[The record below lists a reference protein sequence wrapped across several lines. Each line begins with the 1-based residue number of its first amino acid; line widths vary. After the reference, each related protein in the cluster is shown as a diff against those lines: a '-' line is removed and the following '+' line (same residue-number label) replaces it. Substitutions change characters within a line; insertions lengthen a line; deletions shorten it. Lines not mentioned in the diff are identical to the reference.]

1 MKRINYIIILLVFGL
16 LAKYSVAR
24 ENIIKKTQ
32 KSARTVTAG
41 CLPASSETNLD
52 LNNVRALILANGGL
66 WQGDAAGEYEIPKG
80 SRKTSMFAG
89 SIWIGGVDINGQ
101 LRTCARTYRGAANG
115 NDFWPGPLIST
126 GEGIASVSPEV
137 CVLYDKHFKITKE
150 EVETF
155 VAFNEADAETKADV
169 FSDYTVPKVIQEWQD
184 LGYVINDH
192 VRDSVYTVNLSKNN
206 QLFTLKLDATT
217 FKFLQATK
225 IVPKPLVAEQ
235 VPITLTSLRESL
247 K

>member
-1 MKRINYIIILLVFGL
+1 MNW
-16 LAKYSVAR
+16 
-24 ENIIKKTQ
+24 NHT
-32 KSARTVTAG
+32 
-41 CLPASSETNLD
+41 
-52 LNNVRALILANGGL
+52 
-66 WQGDAAGEYEIPKG
+66 
-80 SRKTSMFAG
+80 
-89 SIWIGGVDINGQ
+89 
-101 LRTCARTYRGAANG
+101 
-115 NDFWPGPLIST
+115 
-126 GEGIASVSPEV
+126 
-137 CVLYDKHFKITKE
+137 
-150 EVETF
+150 
-155 VAFNEADAETKADV
+155 
-169 FSDYTVPKVIQEWQD
+169 KVIQEWQD